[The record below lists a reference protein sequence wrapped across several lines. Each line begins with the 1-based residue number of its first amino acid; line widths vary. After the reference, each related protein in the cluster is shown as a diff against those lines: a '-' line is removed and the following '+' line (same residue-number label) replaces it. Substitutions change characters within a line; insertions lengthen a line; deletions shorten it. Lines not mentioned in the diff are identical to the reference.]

1 MITTIFFL
9 LLTSIIGLIYG
20 FISLH
25 PDIPTEEI
33 HWLWIL
39 LLISGA
45 VVFVRVGTYLIVDV
59 FLTQSSKRKSSDLLR
74 LVVNLILIGIASGLV
89 LGFGFN
95 QDLAALLTT
104 SALITAV
111 IGFALQATLGNFFS
125 GVALE
130 VEQPFKIGDIVEY
143 DKELGQIESLTG
155 RSVYIRTI
163 VGTRLVV
170 PNNKISE
177 HEIEVFPVGDPIA
190 RWLRF
195 SVRSNVSPQRV
206 TEIVTKVIS
215 NLPYIDH
222 SKRYR
227 IRLLDF
233 NRSQA
238 QYLIIYFLRNFY
250 FSRATDALIQ
260 ERLWYAFARYGLLE
274 RQTVKRNDAHFLG
287 LIAANP
293 LFQNLSADDH
303 QFLAES
309 VKPLVFGPDEP
320 ITPDYQSQRSMYI
333 VSRGVIQVH
342 LTDTSMLD
350 EAETVDYLLHNGSTP
365 VQVSY
370 WRYDHLD
377 EITAELTEY
386 IGPIADLL
394 VREYATKTADPYWM
408 YRLLA
413 REIPNESEQKAFLK
427 NSPGNPMEEIN
438 IGDYFGERHLLL
450 GEIPTIMNI
459 ETENETELLEV
470 SFQTMKELFQRNP
483 QAAQIIAENFAK
495 QQDHAVKLH
504 MAASGTFPAAQIR
517 QRLKSTY
524 QL

>member
-1 MITTIFFL
+1 MIITIFFL
-9 LLTSIIGLIYG
+9 LLTAIIGLVYG
-20 FISLH
+20 FLSLR
-25 PDIPTEEI
+25 PDFSVESLR
-33 HWLWIL
+33 WLWIL

-45 VVFVRVGTYLIVDV
+45 IVFVRVGTYLIVDI
-59 FLTQSSKRKSSDLLR
+59 LLAQSSRRKSSDLLR
-74 LVVNLILIGIASGLV
+74 LVVNLVLIGIASGIV

-130 VEQPFKIGDIVEY
+130 VEQPFRIGDIVEY
-143 DKELGQIESLTG
+143 DKQLGQIESLTG

-163 VGTRLVV
+163 IGTRLVV

-177 HEIEVFPVGDPIA
+177 HEIEVFPIGDPIA
-190 RWLRF
+190 RWLTF

-206 TEIVTKVIS
+206 TEIVTKVIT

-227 IRLLDF
+227 IRLLSF

-250 FSRATDALIQ
+250 YSRATDALVQ

-274 RQTVKRNDAHFLG
+274 RQTVKRDDEYFQQLLAQ
-287 LIAANP
+287 NP
-293 LFQNLSADDH
+293 LFHNLSTEDLR
-303 QFLAES
+303 FLAES
-309 VKPLVFGPDEP
+309 VNPIVFGPDEP
-320 ITPDYQSQRSMYI
+320 ITPDYQLRQSMYI
-333 VSRGVIQVH
+333 VSRGAIQIH
-342 LTDTSMLD
+342 LTDTAILN
-350 EAETVDYLLHNGSTP
+350 EPETVDYLLHNGSTP

-377 EITAELTEY
+377 TITEELAQY
-386 IGPIADLL
+386 IGPIADII
-394 VREYATKTADPYWM
+394 VRKYATKTADPYWM

-413 REIPNESEQKAFLK
+413 REIPDETDRRAFIK
-427 NSPGNPMEEIN
+427 HSPEFPMEEIN
-438 IGDYFGERHLLL
+438 VGDYFGERHLLM
-450 GEIPTIMNI
+450 GETPPLMNI

-470 SFQTMKELFQRNP
+470 SHKLIQQLFQRDP
-483 QAAQIIAENFAK
+483 RTAQQIAENFIR

-504 MAASGTFPAAQIR
+504 MAASGTFPPEQVN
-517 QRLKSTY
+517 QHLNSTY